1 MTALTYKHR
10 ESFQKLPSI
19 IEKENVHRIEQK
31 QQQQHP
37 ASDDEATCAST
48 PTDGED
54 ELDTQ
59 CEHERAQRE
68 K

>member
-1 MTALTYKHR
+1 MWLPLLTNTEKV
-10 ESFQKLPSI
+10 QKLQSI
-19 IEKENVHRIEQK
+19 LEKENVHRIEQ
-31 QQQQHP
+31 QQQQQYP

-59 CEHERAQRE
+59 CEHEWTQRE